1 MTPSSSLSAPPNLT
15 VDEAREI
22 ALGEA
27 LNLHGAREVVVIG
40 CGNPLRGDDAFG
52 PALIQRLWNEGVP
65 DGVHLVDGGTGGMDV
80 AFKMRDAEHVIVV
93 DAATTGSAPGT
104 VFRVPGEQLEHL
116 PPVDG
121 MHSHQFRWDHAL
133 AFGRWLLAEH
143 YPRRVTVYLV
153 EAGALTHG
161 AELSEPVAKRIDEV
175 IGLVRAH
182 FPAPAVEPVDTPV
195 VEFTDGGSVLIDA
208 ALAAEYFAGDA
219 LVAVPKGDELWL
231 YPLVGTSAGGLLLK
245 HRNARGDRVAL
256 VAESLR
262 QCDGAEPVGTR
273 RATWDASQGA
283 LRVALRP

>member
-1 MTPSSSLSAPPNLT
+1 MTPSSSLPIT

-22 ALGEA
+22 ALGEK
-27 LNLHGAREVVVIG
+27 LNLHGGREVVVIG

-52 PALIQRLWNEGVP
+52 PSLIQRLWNQGVP

-80 AFKMRDAEHVIVV
+80 AFKMRDARHVIVV
-93 DAATTGSAPGT
+93 DAAAPGAAPGT
-104 VFRVPGEQLEHL
+104 VFRVPGEELEQL

-143 YPRRVTVYLV
+143 YPEQVTVYLV
-153 EAGALTHG
+153 EAGELTHG
-161 AELSEPVAKRIDEV
+161 AELSEPVAARMDEV

-182 FPAPAVEPVDTPV
+182 FPAGPT
-195 VEFTDGGSVLIDA
+195 VEFNAGGSVLIDA
-208 ALAAEYFAGDA
+208 ATAAEFFPGDA

-231 YPLVGTSAGGLLLK
+231 YPLVGTQAGGLLLK
-245 HRNARGDRVAL
+245 HRNVHGDRAAL

-262 QCDGAEPVGTR
+262 QCDGVEPVGTR
-273 RATWDASQGA
+273 RATWDAAQGA